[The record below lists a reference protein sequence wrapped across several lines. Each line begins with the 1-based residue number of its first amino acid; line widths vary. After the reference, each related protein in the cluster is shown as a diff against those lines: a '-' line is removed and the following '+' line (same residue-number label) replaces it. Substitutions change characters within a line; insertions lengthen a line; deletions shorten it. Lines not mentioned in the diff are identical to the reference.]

1 MFLPNSFTDG
11 LLRLEYLGGLL
22 RLGDLRL
29 GLGDLRLGL
38 GDLRLGLGDLR
49 LDPNPGAATYLRPTP

>member
-11 LLRLEYLGGLL
+11 LLRLEYLGDGDLL
-22 RLGDLRL
+22 R
-29 GLGDLRLGL
+29 GLGDLRLG
-38 GDLRLGLGDLR
+38 DGLLR